1 MAKNT
6 VEGYIKWITPVPGDP
21 TYSLLKAHLLFEE
34 LLRAYIRRMLPHASA
49 LEGARLSFSQILAIA
64 KASST
69 HATPD
74 HWIWRAINDLNKL
87 RNMLSH
93 ETSPKDLALKFEHY
107 KSLVTEGAKVPLPVP
122 GSPELRMQAEQ
133 AAAHR
138 FTAIDMV
145 TLGLYYYSAAL
156 LGFSVES
163 AFEREEQKTD
173 ALREAATSTDLDH
186 GE

>member
-6 VEGYIKWITPVPGDP
+6 IDGYINWITPVPGDP

-34 LLRAYIRRMLPHASA
+34 LLRAYVARMLPHASA
-49 LEGARLSFSQILAIA
+49 LEGARLSFNQLLSIA

-69 HATPD
+69 HVTPD

-107 KSLVTEGAKVPLPVP
+107 KKLVTEGIKVPLPAP
-122 GSPELRMQAEQ
+122 SATSDSLESRAS
-133 AAAHR
+133 AAHR
-138 FTAIDMV
+138 FTAIDMI
-145 TLGLYYYSAAL
+145 TLGLYYHSAAV
-156 LGFSVES
+156 LGFNVES
-163 AFEREEQKTD
+163 VLEREEQKTD
-173 ALREAATSTDLDH
+173 ALREAVNPTGSSNGA
-186 GE
+186 